1 MNNNEICSIEKVLKI
16 INSHTAKSILL
27 KNYFLRNMNK
37 NEVQSQ
43 ILGYLDELEYDLRI
57 LTNLIEQFQLSY
69 CNIIQNTNNLSIK
82 EYNLI
87 NEINR
92 LNLPLNNSNEE
103 IINLQHEI
111 NCLKNNEYGKVS
123 FSEKIKKSS
132 PENKNK
138 NELNITYNEM
148 NKYNNYSNF
157 NSGKIFNNDIE
168 QQKNGLDYKNYGRLT
183 YIRTSNEEKNIKNN
197 KILNKNK
204 NKYNNN
210 IKNKFNEKINK
221 NFNKSVNNSEKNI
234 IPYDMLNLY
243 DNNNIN
249 NKNFNNYS
257 IRNTIN
263 NKDIIK
269 NINPKEDIA
278 LNLDFNQNLNYKIN
292 SSNNSVNYLIE
303 NKYPKE
309 EMNYNNFNIQNS
321 TSAVMK
327 SKRIPKYRYKDKNFS
342 VKLSDIPR
350 EKNNKINR
358 INNILFILSNDENK
372 ANELK
377 SIFGN
382 NIQAQLING
391 DINSD
396 YLEKIENILCY
407 MKVNKSIIPT
417 SKRFQIQNRA
427 KSNSVRKNNDTLNNN
442 RFIRQ
447 KLRDKTFNN
456 INKKN
461 KINSNTSRDFYINN

>member
-1 MNNNEICSIEKVLKI
+1 M
-16 INSHTAKSILL
+16 
-27 KNYFLRNMNK
+27 
-37 NEVQSQ
+37 Q
-43 ILGYLDELEYDLRI
+43 
-57 LTNLIEQFQLSY
+57 
-69 CNIIQNTNNLSIK
+69 
-82 EYNLI
+82 
-87 NEINR
+87 
-92 LNLPLNNSNEE
+92 LNNSNEE

-427 KSNSVRKNNDTLNNN
+427 KSNSVRKNNDTLNINKNN

>member
-82 EYNLI
+82 ECNLI

-92 LNLPLNNSNEE
+92 LNLQLNNSNEE

>member
-1 MNNNEICSIEKVLKI
+1 
-16 INSHTAKSILL
+16 
-27 KNYFLRNMNK
+27 MNK

-92 LNLPLNNSNEE
+92 LNLQLNNSNEE

-456 INKKN
+456 I
-461 KINSNTSRDFYINN
+461 INY

>member
-92 LNLPLNNSNEE
+92 LNLQLNNSNEE

-111 NCLKNNEYGKVS
+111 NCLKNNEYGKIS

-456 INKKN
+456 I
-461 KINSNTSRDFYINN
+461 INY

>member
-82 EYNLI
+82 ECNLI

-92 LNLPLNNSNEE
+92 LNLQLNNSNEE

-456 INKKN
+456 I
-461 KINSNTSRDFYINN
+461 INY

>member
-92 LNLPLNNSNEE
+92 LNLQLNNSNEE

>member
-1 MNNNEICSIEKVLKI
+1 MNNNEICSIEKALKI

-92 LNLPLNNSNEE
+92 LNLQLNNSNEE

-456 INKKN
+456 I
-461 KINSNTSRDFYINN
+461 INY

>member
-1 MNNNEICSIEKVLKI
+1 
-16 INSHTAKSILL
+16 
-27 KNYFLRNMNK
+27 
-37 NEVQSQ
+37 
-43 ILGYLDELEYDLRI
+43 
-57 LTNLIEQFQLSY
+57 
-69 CNIIQNTNNLSIK
+69 
-82 EYNLI
+82 
-87 NEINR
+87 
-92 LNLPLNNSNEE
+92 
-103 IINLQHEI
+103 
-111 NCLKNNEYGKVS
+111 
-123 FSEKIKKSS
+123 
-132 PENKNK
+132 
-138 NELNITYNEM
+138 
-148 NKYNNYSNF
+148 
-157 NSGKIFNNDIE
+157 
-168 QQKNGLDYKNYGRLT
+168 
-183 YIRTSNEEKNIKNN
+183 
-197 KILNKNK
+197 
-204 NKYNNN
+204 
-210 IKNKFNEKINK
+210 
-221 NFNKSVNNSEKNI
+221 
-234 IPYDMLNLY
+234 MLNLY